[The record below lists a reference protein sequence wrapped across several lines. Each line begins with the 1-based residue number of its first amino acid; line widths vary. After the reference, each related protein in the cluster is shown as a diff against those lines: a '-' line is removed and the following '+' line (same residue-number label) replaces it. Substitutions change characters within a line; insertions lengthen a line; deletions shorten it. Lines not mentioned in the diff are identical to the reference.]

1 MYYSFVL
8 CKAKTMNCQEPKFD
22 LFRQK
27 EGVSPFDWLNQK
39 KYEPT
44 GEYFIYHNYTPI
56 AGRMFFTE
64 SNAIKIDGIR
74 IDIEDLY
81 QKNLLKE
88 NEYLPKNKK
97 CIDYILTSVI
107 HSDNYLN
114 IIENINNLRKQ
125 KLDNDIFI
133 KKYIN
138 TILNSELITKNI
150 KNKIRLYLN
159 L

>member
-1 MYYSFVL
+1 MLLKIAEERIFINDIYINDS
-8 CKAKTMNCQEPKFD
+8 T
-22 LFRQK
+22 
-27 EGVSPFDWLNQK
+27 K
-39 KYEPT
+39 KYN
-44 GEYFIYHNYTPI
+44 FII
-56 AGRMFFTE
+56 
-64 SNAIKIDGIR
+64 
-74 IDIEDLY
+74 
-81 QKNLLKE
+81 LKE

>member
-1 MYYSFVL
+1 MLLKIAEERIFINDIYINDS
-8 CKAKTMNCQEPKFD
+8 T
-22 LFRQK
+22 
-27 EGVSPFDWLNQK
+27 K
-39 KYEPT
+39 KYN
-44 GEYFIYHNYTPI
+44 FII
-56 AGRMFFTE
+56 
-64 SNAIKIDGIR
+64 
-74 IDIEDLY
+74 
-81 QKNLLKE
+81 LKE

-97 CIDYILTSVI
+97 YIDYILTSVI